1 MEIHRSPTG
10 REPQQMKKIIRKF
23 KDLKYR
29 YKLTILIIIAS
40 LIPVAIVSMYMQSGT
55 LRLLRDNEA
64 DNLRETLDQSV
75 NTLENQVEI
84 YGNLINYLS
93 YSQDLRTIV
102 DTEYASDYEAYLEYT
117 EVADPLFTMP
127 QIYHKEIQKITL
139 YAENIKVEHG
149 NTLAPLSSA
158 ETEFWYSY
166 LEPTE
171 KVQWFVNRGSNR
183 EIIASRKFY
192 NDEGITAVLTIT
204 LDYKRILEP
213 FCNLIKENTGGTI
226 YDQHG
231 TTVYSGYSMDEDYRP
246 SEAESEK
253 YIKNNYAY
261 SVKEMKDTGW
271 KFYLYRPTK
280 EMTRSANHLMARN
293 FPILGICAL
302 LILMLGYLFSKG
314 MVRRLERLTEN
325 MNQINLG
332 PREVTIQSDS
342 MDEVGVLIRT
352 FRRMMKEINK
362 LISEV
367 YESKIELQKTEMRA
381 LQAQINPHFLYN
393 SLSIINWKALEADE
407 EEISQVT
414 LALSTFYRTSLNR
427 GETMTTMGN
436 ELNNIK
442 AYLHIQLIMHDDN
455 FKVVEDIDSD
465 TLDYQVPKLILQP
478 LVENAIEHGLDTS
491 EKDDKI
497 LWITISQDENTL
509 SISVRDN
516 GNGMKQERADQ
527 ITTYHS
533 KGYGV
538 RNVNDRIVLLYGEEY
553 RIQVNS
559 DEGEGTC
566 VEIRIPKNT
575 GGLIH
580 DEA

>member
-1 MEIHRSPTG
+1 
-10 REPQQMKKIIRKF
+10 MKKIIRKF

-29 YKLTILIIIAS
+29 YKLTILIIVAS
-40 LIPVAIVSMYMQSGT
+40 LIPVTIISMYMQSGT
-55 LRLLRDNEA
+55 LKLLRANEEN
-64 DNLRETLDQSV
+64 NLKDTLDQAV
-75 NTLENQVEI
+75 NTLDNQAEI

-93 YSQDLRTIV
+93 YSQDLRKII
-102 DTEYASDYEAYLEYT
+102 DTEYTSDYEAYLEYT

-149 NTLAPLSSA
+149 NTLAPMSSA
-158 ETEFWYSY
+158 EKEFWYPH
-166 LEPTE
+166 LESTE
-171 KVQWFVNRGSNR
+171 KVQWFVKRGTNR
-183 EIIASRKFY
+183 EIIASRKFF

-204 LDYKRILEP
+204 LDYNRMLEP
-213 FCNLIKENTGGTI
+213 FSNLSKDNTGGTI
-226 YDQHG
+226 FDQLG
-231 TTVYSGYSMDEDYRP
+231 DTVYSSYSMSEQYRP
-246 SEAESEK
+246 AQAESED
-253 YIKNNYAY
+253 YIKSHYTY
-261 SVKEMKDTGW
+261 SVGEMKDTGW

-280 EMTRSANHLMARN
+280 VMTESANHLIARN
-293 FPILGICAL
+293 FPILGICTL
-302 LILMLGYLFSKG
+302 LILLLGYFGSRG
-314 MVRRLERLTEN
+314 MMRRLEHLTEN

-332 PREVTIQSDS
+332 PREVTINSDS

-393 SLSIINWKALEADE
+393 SLSIINWKAIEAE
-407 EEISQVT
+407 EPEISEVT

-427 GETMTTMGN
+427 GETMTTMES

-442 AYLHIQLIMHDDN
+442 AYLQIQLIMHDDN
-455 FKVVEDIDSD
+455 FKVIEDVDSN
-465 TLDYQVPKLILQP
+465 TFSYQVPKLMLQP

-491 EKDDKI
+491 EKEEKN
-497 LWITISQDENTL
+497 LWITISQDEDTL
-509 SISVRDN
+509 YLSVRDN
-516 GNGMKQERADQ
+516 GTGMKQEKAEQ
-527 ITTYHS
+527 IATYHS

-553 RIQVNS
+553 GLRVTS
-559 DEGEGTC
+559 SEGEGTC
-566 VEIRIPKNT
+566 VEFRIPKDT
-575 GGLIH
+575 GGCNSW
-580 DEA
+580 